1 MDSHG
6 AASLCMSPKA
16 PFRLQLDEQR
26 GDRSATLLGGGR
38 MSVRIVRT
46 IASTAAL
53 SSIPRA
59 EDALSGSGRLPGSAC
74 ELRKVAVFDPSAAE
88 VRSRCGLWERVSS
101 RWDQSF
107 VQ

>member
-1 MDSHG
+1 
-6 AASLCMSPKA
+6 
-16 PFRLQLDEQR
+16 
-26 GDRSATLLGGGR
+26 

-74 ELRKVAVFDPSAAE
+74 ELRKVG
-88 VRSRCGLWERVSS
+88 VRSERGRGAFTLRIVGAGELSLGS
-101 RWDQSF
+101 ILRPIIQRRGAERPANHARQTELDLSGRGGSDATGR
-107 VQ
+107 

>member
-1 MDSHG
+1 
-6 AASLCMSPKA
+6 MSPKA

-26 GDRSATLLGGGR
+26 AIARCLLGGGR
-38 MSVRIVRT
+38 MSVQIVMDHSVDSR
-46 IASTAAL
+46 L

-59 EDALSGSGRLPGSAC
+59 EDALSGSGGLPGSAC
-74 ELRKVAVFDPSAAE
+74 ELRKVAAFDPSAAE
-88 VRSRCGLWERVSS
+88 VSSRCGLWERVSS